1 MLLSKRKRLKQKTK
15 DSFSTKDQKR
25 NEQKLL
31 PSANRENKYPSR
43 TGCVWICEH
52 TVSRR
57 TLSFNSC
64 TEARPHWHKDV
75 QNPSLWSQV
84 AAAKDWITIETQLK
98 KALIE
103 TRQRQAW
110 DREQREKQVKC
121 ETKSFICKK
130 S

>member
-31 PSANRENKYPSR
+31 PLANRENKYHR
-43 TGCVWICEH
+43 EQDVCGCEH

-64 TEARPHWHKDV
+64 TEARPH
-75 QNPSLWSQV
+75 
-84 AAAKDWITIETQLK
+84 
-98 KALIE
+98 
-103 TRQRQAW
+103 
-110 DREQREKQVKC
+110 
-121 ETKSFICKK
+121 
-130 S
+130 